1 MPLKKKVFAPSLKD
15 DGADPLIAKIPHVCY
30 IIAMKFETLLTLVG
44 DEPLF
49 DTALLLAGQI
59 QRGDIQRQ
67 LARWQRSGHVQQVRR
82 GLYSLAPPYRH
93 HTPHPFLV
101 ANRMVKASYVSCQS
115 ALAWYGLIPEYTP
128 VTVSVTTVRPGS
140 WTTPFGEFHF
150 RHVKQA
156 LWFGYQLVSVTADQQ
171 AFVAHPEKALLDL
184 LYLTP
189 NADDPLFLQ
198 ELRLQNLEQ
207 LDQEKIASF
216 VAQTG
221 SLKLQRCLQQ
231 LAQMTAEQGE
241 SFDLL

>member
-1 MPLKKKVFAPSLKD
+1 MEFRSL
-15 DGADPLIAKIPHVCY
+15 L
-30 IIAMKFETLLTLVG
+30 ELVG

-49 DTALLLAGQI
+49 DTSLLLAGDV
-59 QRGDIQRQ
+59 QRAAIQRQ

-82 GLYSLAPPYRH
+82 GLYTLAPPYRR

-128 VTVSVTTVRPGS
+128 VTTSVTTVRPGS

-150 RHVKQA
+150 RHIKLD
-156 LWFGYQLVSVTADQQ
+156 LWFGYRLVEVAADQQ
-171 AFVAHPEKALLDL
+171 AFVAHQEKALLDL

-189 NADDPLFLQ
+189 EADDPFLLQ

-207 LDQEKIASF
+207 LNLEQLRSF
-216 VAQTG
+216 AKRTG
-221 SLKLQRCLQQ
+221 SLKLQRSVQQ
-231 LAQMTAEQGE
+231 VVKLANEQGE
-241 SFDLL
+241 AFDLL

>member
-1 MPLKKKVFAPSLKD
+1 MEFK
-15 DGADPLIAKIPHVCY
+15 
-30 IIAMKFETLLTLVG
+30 TLLGLVG

-49 DTALLLAGQI
+49 DTSLLLAGDV
-59 QRGDIQRQ
+59 QRTEIQRQ

-93 HTPHPFLV
+93 RTPHPFLV

-128 VTVSVTTVRPGS
+128 VTTSVTTVRPDS
-140 WTTPFGEFHF
+140 WTTPFGEFRF
-150 RHVKQA
+150 RHIKQD
-156 LWFGYQLVSVTADQQ
+156 LWFGYQLLSVTQDQQ

-189 NADDPLFLQ
+189 EADDPLFLQ

-207 LDQEKIASF
+207 LNQEQLNSF
-216 VAQTG
+216 AERMG
-221 SLKLQRCLQQ
+221 SLKVQRAVQQ
-231 LAQMTAEQGE
+231 LTKLADEQGE
-241 SFDLL
+241 AFDIL